1 MKQNQTIGVIQ
12 DGRQHQ
18 VATGGAADVL
28 SVLQHSRFTIAA
40 PCGGSGTCGKC
51 LVRVI
56 EGDPTEPCKMEQRLL
71 SAARLAAGMR
81 FACRLVPADAMV
93 IEIPRWHAETRN
105 KATLVAAALENDPL
119 LAKRALSLAP
129 PSIED
134 QRPDLE
140 RVLSAS
146 GCATQSLSVRALQSL
161 AQDIRRHGFEV
172 TALID
177 KEEEDH
183 GRLLAVEPG
192 VTAATLWGVAVDIG
206 TTTVAAYLVDL
217 LSARAIDVYSE
228 INRQAEFGADVVTRI
243 TYSQKHGVAPVHQ
256 AIVDQVNAML
266 TSLAKRN
273 AVALSDIYL
282 AAVAGNTTMLHFFS
296 GLDPAA
302 IGVSPFIPVA
312 TRALSLAAADLGIR
326 INPYAR
332 VVTLPGISGYVGADV
347 VAAIVASRM
356 RERAEVSLLI
366 DIGTNGEIVLG
377 NGDWLAAC
385 STAAGPAF
393 EGAQIRFGV
402 GGVDGAIN
410 CFAFYPEDNPDNA
423 EQNTGHVSLTTINS
437 TPASGIC
444 GSGMLD
450 IVAVLLQTGAVDE
463 TGRLLR
469 QDELPQ
475 SVPSAI
481 RTRCI
486 EFESSPAFLVAEADQ
501 TRDGEAIY
509 LTEHDV
515 RELQLAK
522 AAIAAG
528 IDTLLAD
535 AQVQVSDVAT
545 VYLAGGFGSYMN
557 PESAL
562 AVGLIPQQVRG
573 RIEVLGNAAGIG
585 TVMSITSRTVSRQCN
600 HIAQNVRYIELSS
613 SPDFQT
619 AYIQHMGF
627 GEL

>member
-18 VATGGAADVL
+18 VATGGGADVL
-28 SVLQHSRFTIAA
+28 NVLQRSRFTIAA

-51 LVRVI
+51 LVRVL
-56 EGDPTEPCKMEQRLL
+56 EGDPGEPSKMEQRLL
-71 SAARLAAGMR
+71 SAARLADGMR
-81 FACRLVPADAMV
+81 FACRLVASDGMV
-93 IEIPRWHAETRN
+93 IEVPRWHAETRN
-105 KATLVAAALENDPL
+105 KATLVTATLENDPL

-140 RVLSAS
+140 RVLGAS

-161 AQDIRRHGFEV
+161 AQDIRRNGFEV
-172 TALID
+172 TALIEKD
-177 KEEEDH
+177 TEDH

-217 LSARAIDVYSE
+217 LSARAVDVYSE

-243 TYSQKHGVAPVHQ
+243 TYSQKHGVAPVHRT
-256 AIVDQVNAML
+256 IVDQVNAML
-266 TSLAKRN
+266 TTLAERN
-273 AVALSDIYL
+273 AVSLTDIYL
-282 AAVAGNTTMLHFFS
+282 SAVAGNTTMLHFFT

-312 TRALSLAAADLGIR
+312 TRALSLAAAELGIR
-326 INPYAR
+326 GNRYAR

-410 CFAFYPEDNPDNA
+410 SFAFDPEGS
-423 EQNTGHVSLTTINS
+423 QVSLTTINS

-450 IVAVLLQTGAVDE
+450 IIAVLLRTGAVDE

-486 EFESSPAFLVAEADQ
+486 EFESGPAFLVAEAEQ
-501 TRDGEAIY
+501 TRDGESIY

-585 TVMSITSRTVSRQCN
+585 TVMSITSRAVSRQCSY
-600 HIAQNVRYIELSS
+600 IAQNVRYIELSS
-613 SPDFQT
+613 SPGFQS
-619 AYIQHMGF
+619 AYIQHMSF
-627 GEL
+627 GDV

>member
-51 LVRVI
+51 LVRVL
-56 EGDPTEPCKMEQRLL
+56 EGDSGEPSKMEQRLL
-71 SAARLAAGMR
+71 SAARLADGMR
-81 FACRLVPADAMV
+81 FACRLVPSDGMV
-93 IEIPRWHAETRN
+93 IEVPRWHAETRN
-105 KATLVAAALENDPL
+105 KATLVTATLENDPL
-119 LAKRALSLAP
+119 LAKRALNLAP

-140 RVLSAS
+140 RVLGAS
-146 GCATQSLSVRALQSL
+146 GCATQCLSVRALQAL

-172 TALID
+172 TALIENGAGD
-177 KEEEDH
+177 Y

-217 LSARAIDVYSE
+217 LSARAVDVYSE

-256 AIVDQVNAML
+256 AIVDQVNTML
-266 TSLAKRN
+266 TTLAERN
-273 AVALSDIYL
+273 AVPLTEIYL

-312 TRALSLAAADLGIR
+312 TRALSLPAAELDIQ
-326 INPYAR
+326 INPYAK

-356 RERAEVSLLI
+356 RQRTEVSLLI

-377 NGDWLAAC
+377 NGEWLAAC

-410 CFAFYPEDNPDNA
+410 SFAFEPEGG
-423 EQNTGHVSLTTINS
+423 QVSLTTINS

-469 QDELPQ
+469 QEELPQ

-486 EFESSPAFLVAEADQ
+486 EFETSPAFLVAEAEQ
-501 TRDGEAIY
+501 SRDGEAIY

-528 IDTLLAD
+528 IDTLLTD

-585 TVMSITSRTVSRQCN
+585 TVMSITSRAVSRQCSL
-600 HIAQNVRYIELSS
+600 ISQNVRYIELSS
-613 SPDFQT
+613 SPSFQN
-619 AYIQHMGF
+619 AYIQHMSF